1 MNTGYADLH
10 GARTAEPGAGEGRAT
25 PRRADKGGPSG
36 SRPRTHRAS
45 RRYLTRDTAEDRG
58 RKNPQS
64 ELRHSDWA
72 LQRARH
78 APAECRRRLAGDR
91 RPTDGNLRLPSDHP
105 GIAATAPNIYNV

>member
-10 GARTAEPGAGEGRAT
+10 GARTAEPRAGEGRPT
-25 PRRADKGGPSG
+25 PRHADKGGPSR
-36 SRPRTHRAS
+36 SRSRADRAS
-45 RRYLTRDTAEDRG
+45 RRYLTRDAAEDRG

-64 ELRHSDWA
+64 ELRHGDRA

-78 APAECRRRLAGDR
+78 APAERRRRLAGVR

-105 GIAATAPNIYNV
+105 GIAATAPNG